1 MSISKQIITLLQER
15 GSMSSSEIAATT
27 AHVSSLATVKR
38 VLNELVEKRY
48 VEKTGIGKSTKYFL
62 SAGYALLH
70 TIDID
75 KYFLSEV
82 DERRINANFS
92 FDLITQTL
100 SEVPIF
106 SEFELAN
113 LFQFQKRFTDFRSS
127 ATSFE
132 FLKELERLAIDLS
145 WKSSQIEGNTYT
157 LLETEL
163 LLKEQQEAKGKTK
176 EEATML
182 LNHKL
187 AIDFL
192 VDNLDYFESLSVAKI
207 ENIHSLLIQNLAI
220 PRNIRNKPV
229 GITGTNYKPLDNQF
243 QIRDAL
249 EQTCELVNAK
259 SNVFEKTLLTL
270 CLLSYIQPFVD
281 GNKRTARIVSNG
293 ILMANNCVPI
303 SFRTVDSLDY
313 KKAMLVFYEQNN
325 ISPMKQIFIDQV
337 AFAGSNYF

>member
-1 MSISKQIITLLQER
+1 MSISEQIIRLLQER
-15 GSMSSSEIAATT
+15 GPMSSSEIAGAL

-38 VLNELVEKRY
+38 VLNELLEKRY
-48 VEKTGIGKSTKYFL
+48 IEKTGAGKSTKYFL
-62 SAGYALLH
+62 ASGYGLLH
-70 TIDID
+70 TVDTD

-82 DERRINANFS
+82 DERRIHSSFNFELLS
-92 FDLITQTL
+92 QTL
-100 SEVPIF
+100 PKATLFTDSE
-106 SEFELAN
+106 LKH
-113 LFQFQKRFTDFRSS
+113 LFQFQERFTEFRSS
-127 ATSFE
+127 ASSFE
-132 FLKELERLAIDLS
+132 FLKELERLAIDLC

-163 LLKEQQEAKGKTK
+163 LLKEQQEAKGKSK
-176 EEATML
+176 DEATML

-192 VDNLDYFESLSVAKI
+192 VENRDYFETLTVAKI
-207 ENIHSLLIQNLAI
+207 ENIHTLLIQNLAI

-243 QIRDAL
+243 QIREAL
-249 EQTCELVNAK
+249 ELLCELVNVK
-259 SNVFEKTLLTL
+259 SNVFEKTLITI
-270 CLLSYIQPFVD
+270 CLLSYIQPFSD

-303 SFRTVDSLDY
+303 SYRTVDSLEY

-325 ISPMKQIFIDQV
+325 ISAMKQLFIDQV
-337 AFAGSNYF
+337 SFAGNNYF